1 MRLSVSPIA
10 IRLNTVRT
18 ESVRNC
24 RIGFRLFVL
33 RGMIAQSLLGRI
45 ILSPRAREI
54 GLRILAILF
63 IFSLFL
69 GGVQLRRFIGQN
81 TRHVRYQHDIV
92 NAFYWGQET
101 LKEARRLSP
110 NAASDDSW
118 TSFFRGYL
126 ALYDRVKEEAYEND
140 YHLDYP
146 PLRLLTMAVWSKQV
160 RHGFPWVDNEHPK
173 LVNPLLKINLLCE
186 LISAVAIFFLVRLC
200 VRRSLLACS
209 TWPGW
214 LSRDHRATICGLAAA
229 SVAWLEPSMVLN
241 AHGWPQ
247 WDVWI
252 LPFYVFAAL
261 AALKNRWFWCGCLLA
276 LGAMFK
282 GQLLFVAPL
291 FLIWPLWQKRWMNAL
306 RALSGLVAIAALIV
320 SPWLLRTPG
329 AWVAFV
335 AVATIGLL
343 LAMRYKLPYRG
354 TWLAGIL
361 GVAAFL
367 IGAVGG
373 GSFAWFEIG
382 FLYGTKHYPYLFI
395 SSCYNLA
402 SLLAGAG
409 WSLKDDLLSVH
420 IGQVYFHLTLQ
431 WALRLLFLTTVVL
444 CARGAARHV
453 RNRDPRVL
461 IAITAPWLLMFALL
475 GQMHERY
482 LVWGAVV
489 SAVALG
495 VSVRLSIIHFI
506 ISAASTA
513 MIVHVMLVDKKL
525 DATLR
530 AIDVLHNIRPYA
542 SVVMLVCVAFYFWDA
557 LGLRI
562 PAFRRAPVKTATSP
576 SLSLGAEP
584 EEA

>member
-1 MRLSVSPIA
+1 
-10 IRLNTVRT
+10 
-18 ESVRNC
+18 
-24 RIGFRLFVL
+24 
-33 RGMIAQSLLGRI
+33 MIAQSLLGRLV
-45 ILSPRAREI
+45 LSPRAREVC
-54 GLRILAILF
+54 LRIFAVLF
-63 IFSLFL
+63 ILTLFL

-101 LKEARRLSP
+101 LKEARRLSA
-110 NAASDDSW
+110 NTGSGDSW
-118 TSFFRGYL
+118 TGFFRGYL
-126 ALYDRVKEEAYEND
+126 ALYDRVKETAYKND
-140 YHLDYP
+140 YGLDYP
-146 PLRLLTMAVWSKQV
+146 PLRLLTMAIWSKEV
-160 RHGFPWVDNEHPK
+160 RDGFPWVDNEHPK
-173 LVNPLLKINLLCE
+173 LVNPLLKINLFCE
-186 LISAVAIFFLVRLC
+186 LISAMAVFFLVRLC
-200 VRRSLLACS
+200 VRRSLHTHS
-209 TWPGW
+209 TWPSW
-214 LSRDHRATICGLAAA
+214 LSREHRATICGLAAA
-229 SVAWLEPSMVLN
+229 SVAWLEPSMILN

-261 AALKNRWFWCGCLLA
+261 AALKNRWFCCGCLLA
-276 LGAMFK
+276 LGAMLK
-282 GQLLFVAPL
+282 GQLLFVAPF
-291 FLIWPLWQKRWMNAL
+291 FLIWPLWQKRWNYAL
-306 RALSGLVAIAALIV
+306 QVLAGFTATAALIV

-329 AWVAFV
+329 AWITFV
-335 AVATIGLL
+335 AVASISLL
-343 LAMRYKLPYRG
+343 LAVRYKLPHPG
-354 TWLAGIL
+354 MWLAGSL
-361 GVAAFL
+361 GAAAFV
-367 IGAVGG
+367 IGAFGG
-373 GSFAWFEIG
+373 GSFAWLEIG

-420 IGQVYFHLTLQ
+420 AGPVHFHLTLH
-431 WALRLLFLTTVVL
+431 WGLRLLFLSALVL
-444 CARGAARHV
+444 CARGAARHL

-461 IAITAPWLLMFALL
+461 ISVTAPWLLMFALL

-495 VSVRLSIIHFI
+495 ISVRLSIIHFI

-542 SVVMLVCVAFYFWDA
+542 SILVLVCVAAYFWDA
-557 LGLRI
+557 LGWQI
-562 PAFRRAPVKTATSP
+562 PALRRGTVKTATAP
-576 SLSLGAEP
+576 SLSLGPEP